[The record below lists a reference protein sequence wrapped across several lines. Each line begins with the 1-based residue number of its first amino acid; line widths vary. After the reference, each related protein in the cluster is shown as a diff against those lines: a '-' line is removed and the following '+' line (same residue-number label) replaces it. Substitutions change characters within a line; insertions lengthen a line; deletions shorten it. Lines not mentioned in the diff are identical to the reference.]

1 LSLGEHVISESL
13 WQVAGR
19 DQVNRN
25 TQKFFKV
32 DLEAAEVKER
42 CPGQGIN
49 ENVEVAA
56 LVVLSPQDRPKDTC
70 VARLACRDERENGV
84 SM

>member
-1 LSLGEHVISESL
+1 MISESL

-19 DQVNRN
+19 DQVHRN

-56 LVVLSPQDRPKDTC
+56 FDILAPQDRPKDAG
-70 VARLACRDERENGV
+70 VACLACFDERENGV
-84 SM
+84 SV